1 MSSPIK
7 VSMKCREKFYT
18 FEKKTY
24 PSVLAEYNITKKEWE
39 QIALEATR
47 VIGTAWINKKHS
59 EKITIPPWMNFS
71 SLITLGILLIYF
83 VTLYIYG
90 SSDERINYLLTFSLV
105 CIVFALVT
113 SIGLA
118 IYNFVR
124 ELSTFYPFK
133 DYIVKE
139 FKGYLT
145 ELNQRYQN
153 KASFAFN
160 VDTMELECTLLS
172 KD

>member
-1 MSSPIK
+1 MSSSVK
-7 VSMKCREKFYT
+7 VKMKCSKKFYT
-18 FEKKTY
+18 FEKNTY
-24 PSVLAEYNITKKEWE
+24 PNVLAEYNISKQEWE

-47 VIGTAWINKKHS
+47 VIGTAWINKKQS
-59 EKITIPPWMNFS
+59 EKIVIPSWMNIS
-71 SLITLGILLIYF
+71 SLITFVILLIYF
-83 VTLYIYG
+83 ITLYIYG
-90 SSDERINYLLTFSLV
+90 SSDNRLNYLLTFSLV

-124 ELSTFYPFK
+124 ELSPFYPFK

-139 FKGYLT
+139 FKGYLQ
-145 ELNQRYQN
+145 ELNLRYQN
-153 KASFAFN
+153 KAYFDFN
-160 VDTMELECTLLS
+160 VGNMELECTLLK